1 MPNQKTASHQNNFGL
16 LRLVFATL
24 VIVSH
29 SFEIIDGDRTREP
42 FARLFGTLTVA
53 EVAVAG
59 FFIVSGYLIAQSY
72 ETSESVLSYLSK
84 RVLRIYPAFIAASL
98 FCIVIVGPLAGA
110 DLAALPITNWATICS
125 RILTL
130 QIPQLPHVFAGQ
142 HYPSLNGSMW
152 TIAYEFRCY
161 IVVVILG
168 SLSLLRSKIILPL
181 TVVLWLVSILTTPD
195 WPQLRLEAVFGRIHE
210 TARLTAFFLTGTCF
224 FLYRDRLVYRNKVAL
239 FAAIGLVIA
248 LFVPRLVG
256 PGVAIFGGYLIFWFA
271 FLSNAPRLNAV
282 NSKTDLSYGIYLYA
296 WPLQMLLI
304 RYVAG
309 ISPESVI
316 VLTVLFC
323 GLLAYVSWTFIE
335 RPALSQKTLLRDR
348 HHARRSLDLPQSG

>member
-1 MPNQKTASHQNNFGL
+1 LSNQKSASHQNNFGL

-42 FARLFGTLTVA
+42 FTRLFGTLTVA

-72 ETSESVLSYLSK
+72 ETSDSVLSYLSK

-98 FCIVIVGPLAGA
+98 FCIAIVGPLAGA

-130 QIPQLPHVFAGQ
+130 QIPRLPHVFAGQ

-161 IVVVILG
+161 LAVVILG
-168 SLSLLRSKIILPL
+168 SLSLLRSKVILPL
-181 TVVLWLVSILTTPD
+181 TALLCFVAILTTPD
-195 WPQLRLEAVFGRIHE
+195 WPQIRFEAIFGDIHE
-210 TARLTAFFLTGTCF
+210 TARLTAYFLAGTSF
-224 FLYRDRLVYRNKVAL
+224 FLYRDRIIYRNKLAAFAAVGLAVAL
-239 FAAIGLVIA
+239 FI
-248 LFVPRLVG
+248 PRLVG

-271 FLSNAPRLNAV
+271 FLSNTARLNAI
-282 NSKTDLSYGIYLYA
+282 NSKIDLSYGIYLYA
-296 WPLQMLLI
+296 WPVQMLLI

-316 VLTVLFC
+316 VLTTILS
-323 GLLAYVSWTFIE
+323 GLLAYISWTFIE
-335 RPALSQKTLLRDR
+335 RPALSQKAFLWNRYR
-348 HHARRSLDLPQSG
+348 ARRSLNLPQSG